1 MRVATFNAASIRA
14 RLPILLDWLETV
26 QPDVLAVQETK
37 VEDDKFPFEPFEE
50 IGYHCEVNGQK
61 SYNGVAL
68 ISLEAPT
75 EVIKG
80 YQDPLFPED
89 ARIIAG
95 RFGSVQIINTY
106 VPNGTRVGSDKFDYK
121 LRWLERFRQFLMQKF
136 SANGD
141 ALWMGDINIAL
152 KPEDVYDSKK
162 VLGGVGHHPA
172 EFERLQEILNWGLTD
187 VFRFLHPDSGEFTY
201 WEFVIRNAL
210 EKNVG
215 WRIDHIYATPSLVP
229 KVKECWIDKEP
240 RTRERPS
247 DHTFVV
253 ADIEL

>member
-1 MRVATFNAASIRA
+1 MRIATFNAASIRA
-14 RLPILLDWLETV
+14 RLPILLDWLESV
-26 QPDVLAVQETK
+26 QPDVLAIQETK

-61 SYNGVAL
+61 SYNGVAIL
-68 ISLEAPT
+68 SLEAPT

-80 YQDPLFPED
+80 FQDPLFPED
-89 ARIIAG
+89 ARVIAG
-95 RFGSVQIINTY
+95 RYGQVQIINTY
-106 VPNGTRVGSDKFDYK
+106 VPNGSSVGSEKFNYK
-121 LRWLERFRQFLMQKF
+121 LRWLERFRAFLSQRYLPTDKVI
-136 SANGD
+136 
-141 ALWMGDINIAL
+141 WMGDINIAL

-162 VLGGVGHHPA
+162 VLGGVGHHPD
-172 EFERLQEILNWGLTD
+172 EFKRLEAIIDWGLQD
-187 VFRFLHPDSGEFTY
+187 LYRLKHPDSTEFTF

-215 WRIDHIYATPSLVP
+215 WRIDHIYGTESVQGAL
-229 KVKECWIDKEP
+229 KDCWVDKEP

-253 ADIEL
+253 AEIE